1 VAKKKGKLRMIYKVT
16 KPKEF
21 RKGIIIRV
29 GDSVD
34 KIRTRGMQVDE
45 VIIPDEKLDR
55 FRRIMENLDDT
66 LRKLS

>member
-1 VAKKKGKLRMIYKVT
+1 MIYKVT

>member
-1 VAKKKGKLRMIYKVT
+1 MIYKVT

-21 RKGIIIRV
+21 RRGIIIRV
-29 GDSVD
+29 GDNVD

-45 VIIPDEKLDR
+45 VIIPDEKLER